1 MRHHSILR
9 AFDLD
14 SGLMIDGGLFT
25 RDFLHEGILE
35 TAAWQALAEDDVAAF
50 KASIT
55 QMLAALAARDNPNE
69 AETEDNLVYPLLE
82 AIGWADRDVQPNA
95 STKARSD
102 VPDALLFADAAT
114 KATAGALKPKDR
126 FRYGLAIVEAKRWQR
141 PLDREDKSKA
151 SERGTPSSQMQRYLR
166 IVEELSNGTL
176 RWGILTNGRVWRLVS
191 NSVLLQAEPFIEID
205 LGKLL
210 QINGCPTDLLDK
222 RPDVFAS
229 DAEWHDHTLRLF
241 MLLFGRAAFLVGDG
255 HETFHALALREGK
268 NWEAKVA
275 KSLANTVFKH
285 VFPQLADAIA
295 KADPN
300 RPAMLN
306 ANYLDD
312 VRQGALILLYRLLFV
327 LYAEDRNLLPD
338 ESGPY
343 AEYCLSKMR
352 RDIAQRFIENKTYPG
367 GVTQLWGRLTTIF
380 DAISKGND
388 DLGIPPYNGG
398 LFDPATAPIL
408 SRISLPDVVMANI
421 IYGLSH
427 QVGDG
432 EPKYINYRDL
442 SVQQLGSVYE
452 QLLEYQL
459 VEDAG
464 QVTVT
469 LNPFGRKSS
478 GSYYT
483 PDELVKL
490 IIEETLSPLV
500 EDAKE
505 AFKARVKLKATI
517 KELQGAD
524 PANAILNLRI
534 VDPAMGSGHFLVSL
548 VDWLTDHVREAMEN
562 AASEVDGYQSP
573 LVARIAEIRARIETE
588 AETRKWPIVAA
599 QLNNAQIIRRMVLK
613 RCVYGVDLNPMA
625 VELAKVSLWLHS
637 FTVGAPLSFL
647 DHHLICGNA
656 LFGERVHPVME
667 WAQFGGNMFIA
678 PMVARAKGAARGMAF
693 VEDLTDADIAEAKS
707 SKGLYGDVLDTTAD
721 LRSFMDLVHGLRWVG
736 GSNKVE
742 ARAAKRLKAGDFGDP
757 QGLFEGTVALPQL
770 SATQTALLAQNDG
783 TAKFSPAEK
792 KFLADAEDKLAI
804 PKILEATRA
813 AIAREKFFHWEAAFP
828 GVWQDWES
836 ASPKGGFDAV
846 IGNPPWDRMKFQEV
860 EWFADRRRDIA
871 AATRASDRKRMVDA
885 LIAANDPLVE
895 GYHAAIARAEGSA
908 RVARECGAYPLLSGG
923 DTNLYS
929 LFVERAYELV
939 KPSGMV
945 GLLTPSGIASDLT
958 AAKFFSRTATGGH
971 LKALFDFENRRTRYG
986 TEPFFPD
993 VDSRFKFCA
1002 IISSPKR
1009 AFDEAKCG
1017 FFLQHVSEIDD
1028 PERCFPLT
1036 AADFARV
1043 NPNTGTA
1050 PIFRSR
1056 RDANLTA
1063 QIYAHAPV
1071 LVDRSS
1077 GEEVKTWQ
1085 VKYSTMF
1092 HMAND
1097 SSLFRTRSELAE
1109 KEGAW
1114 PVGGNRW
1121 QSKAGEWVPLYE
1133 GKMVQA
1139 YDHRASDITVN
1150 TDNLFRTGQQETIA
1164 TLEKSSPTRFPLPRY
1179 FVQFPDQILDFK
1191 FDYTVAIKDVTA
1203 ATNVRTVIAAFVPKV
1218 GAGHTLPLLLSDVG
1232 ISIVAFVANLNSTIF
1247 DYVARQKVATNH
1259 LTWFVMEQLPVIP
1272 PQRFETTRFG
1282 PKTAAEIIREAVLEL
1297 TYTAHDMAPFARDMG
1312 YVDEAGDVK
1321 PPFIWDETRR
1331 LKLRAKLDAV
1341 FFHFYGIT
1349 SRDDIRYIYAT
1360 FPIVERHE
1368 MADYGSYRSRD
1379 LCLAYMNALE
1389 AGQPDAEIAL

>member
-1 MRHHSILR
+1 
-9 AFDLD
+9 
-14 SGLMIDGGLFT
+14 MIDGGLFT

-35 TAAWQALAEDDVAAF
+35 TAAWKALADADVAAF
-50 KASIT
+50 KAYAT
-55 QMLAALAARDNPNE
+55 HMLAALAARDNPNE
-69 AETEDNLVYPLLE
+69 AETEKDLVYPLLA
-82 AIGWADRDVQPNA
+82 AIGWADIDVQPVA
-95 STKARSD
+95 STKGRSD
-102 VPDALLFADAAT
+102 VPDALLFADAASKT
-114 KATAGALKPKDR
+114 TAGALKPKER
-126 FRYGLAIVEAKRWQR
+126 FRHGLAIVEAKRWQR

-151 SERGTPSSQMQRYLR
+151 VAKGSELGTPSSQMQRYLR
-166 IVEELSNGTL
+166 IVEELSGGTL

-210 QINGCPTDLLDK
+210 HIDGCPKDLLDK
-222 RPDVFAS
+222 RPDVFMS
-229 DAEWHDHTLRLF
+229 DAGWHDHTLRLF
-241 MLLFGRAAFLVGDG
+241 MLLFGRAAFLI
-255 HETFHALALREGK
+255 HENYETFHALALREGK

-275 KSLANTVFKH
+275 KSLANTVFKN
-285 VFPQLADAIA
+285 VFPALADAIA
-295 KADPN
+295 IADPK
-300 RPAMLN
+300 RPRTLQADF
-306 ANYLDD
+306 LDD

-343 AEYCLSKMR
+343 ADYCLSKMR
-352 RDIAQRFIENKTYPG
+352 REVAQRKTEGKAYPG

-380 DAISKGND
+380 DAIAKGND

-408 SRISLPDVVMANI
+408 ARISLPDNVMADI

-427 QVGDG
+427 QTGDG

-459 VEDAG
+459 GDDAG
-464 QVTVT
+464 KVAVT

-490 IIEETLSPLV
+490 IIEETLTPLV
-500 EDAKE
+500 DDATAKFKE
-505 AFKARVKLKATI
+505 RMEGKPKPTL
-517 KELQGAD
+517 KELQEVD

-562 AASEVDGYQSP
+562 AGSQVDGYTSP
-573 LVARIAEIRARIETE
+573 LVERIAEIRARIETE

-599 QLNNAQIIRRMVLK
+599 QLNNSQIIRRMVLK

-667 WAQFGGNMFIA
+667 WAKFGSEKSKFGGNMFIA

-736 GSNKVE
+736 GSDKVE

-757 QGLFEGTVALPQL
+757 QGLFEGKVPMPQL
-770 SATQTALLAQNDG
+770 SATQTELLAQNDG
-783 TAKFSPAEK
+783 SAQFSPAEK
-792 KFLADAEDKLAI
+792 KFMADAEDRLAI

-813 AIAREKFFHWEAAFP
+813 AIAREKFFHWEVAFP

-836 ASPKGGFDAV
+836 ANPKGGFDAV

-860 EWFADRRRDIA
+860 EWFADRRREIA
-871 AATRASDRKRMVDA
+871 AATRASDRKRMVEA
-885 LIAANDPLVE
+885 LIAANDPLME

-908 RVARECGAYPLLSGG
+908 RVARECGSYPLLSGG

-939 KPSGMV
+939 KPNGMV

-971 LKALFDFENRRTRYG
+971 LKALYDFENKKV
-986 TEPFFPD
+986 FFPD
-993 VDSRFKFCA
+993 VHASFKFC
-1002 IISSPKR
+1002 IMVSSPQRKFAEASC
-1009 AFDEAKCG
+1009 AFYLHK
-1017 FFLQHVSEIDD
+1017 VSEIDD

-1056 RDANLTA
+1056 RDAKLTA
-1063 QIYAHAPV
+1063 QIYANAQV

-1077 GEEVKTWQ
+1077 GSEVKTWP
-1085 VKYSTMF
+1085 VKYVRMF
-1092 HMAND
+1092 DMTND
-1097 SSLFRTRSELAE
+1097 SGLFRTKDELAE

-1114 PVGGNRW
+1114 PVGGNKW
-1121 QSKAGEWVPLYE
+1121 QSKAGDWVPLYV
-1133 GKMVQA
+1133 GRMIHQF
-1139 YDHRASDITVN
+1139 DHRASSVTTNDENVHNAALSGEITAVQKANPAFLPSPQYWVLEENVELPDGMNWALGFRDIARA
-1150 TDNLFRTGQQETIA
+1150 TD
-1164 TLEKSSPTRFPLPRY
+1164 
-1179 FVQFPDQILDFK
+1179 
-1191 FDYTVAIKDVTA
+1191 
-1203 ATNVRTVIAAFVPKV
+1203 VRTMIAAAFPFS
-1218 GAGHTLPLLLSDVG
+1218 GAGNTLPLVLPDKADFEISKFGLLLG
-1232 ISIVAFVANLNSTIF
+1232 NLGSLAL
-1247 DYVARQKVATNH
+1247 DYVTRQKAQSTH
-1259 LTWFVMEQLPVIP
+1259 LNWYIVEQLPVIP
-1272 PQRFETTRFG
+1272 PERFNATRFG
-1282 PKTAAEIIREAVLEL
+1282 PKTAAAIIREAVLEL

-1312 YVDEAGDVK
+1312 YVDEAGDAK

-1341 FFHFYGIT
+1341 FFHLYGIT
-1349 SRDDIRYIYAT
+1349 SRDDIHYIYST

-1368 MADYGSYRSRD
+1368 MAEHGRYRSRD
-1379 LCLAYMNALE
+1379 LCLAFMNALE